1 MDVLVG
7 VDNFSEFASRLNL
20 WVRLLDR
27 ERVEFLEVREARN
40 ELAARRDRL
49 ESQRE
54 QRVAAVETA
63 IAQRRR
69 ANEAEAQAKAY
80 LNSLNAEL
88 RDAIQAAQDRQAAQ
102 ARAPPPAQG
111 AQAAG
116 PRQTAR
122 P

>member
-7 VDNFSEFASRLNL
+7 VDDFSEFASRLNL

-49 ESQRE
+49 EAQRE
-54 QRVAAVETA
+54 QRFAAVETA
-63 IAQRRR
+63 IAQKSAPTRPKRR
-69 ANEAEAQAKAY
+69 
-80 LNSLNAEL
+80 
-88 RDAIQAAQDRQAAQ
+88 
-102 ARAPPPAQG
+102 
-111 AQAAG
+111 
-116 PRQTAR
+116 PRVIWT